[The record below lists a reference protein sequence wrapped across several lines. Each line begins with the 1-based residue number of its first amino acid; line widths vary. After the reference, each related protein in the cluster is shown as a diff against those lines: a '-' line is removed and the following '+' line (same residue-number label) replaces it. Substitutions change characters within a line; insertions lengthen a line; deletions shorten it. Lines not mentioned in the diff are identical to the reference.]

1 MKANSNWNTLRHISM
16 YARIILYAFDMLTIK
31 IASNIKLL
39 SSISQRRRRACRS
52 TENII
57 QSRLSSK
64 LSAAA
69 AGAAFAGRT
78 VANWFLIENE
88 I

>member
-31 IASNIKLL
+31 IASKLL
-39 SSISQRRRRACRS
+39 SGISQRRRRACRS

-69 AGAAFAGRT
+69 AGLLLLGELLQT
-78 VANWFLIENE
+78 GS
-88 I
+88 